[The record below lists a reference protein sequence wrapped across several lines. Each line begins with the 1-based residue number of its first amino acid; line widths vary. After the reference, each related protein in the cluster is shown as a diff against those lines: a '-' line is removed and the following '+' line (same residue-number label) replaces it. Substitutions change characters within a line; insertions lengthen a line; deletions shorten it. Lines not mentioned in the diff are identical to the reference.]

1 MSKDVTISAN
11 ASIDTKIV
19 TKKAR
24 AAVTLA
30 TDNNLTPELLFC
42 RTIPYTKSITI

>member
-30 TDNNLTPELLFC
+30 TDNNLAPKLLFYLQM
-42 RTIPYTKSITI
+42 PYTKSITI

>member
-1 MSKDVTISAN
+1 MSKDVTIDTN
-11 ASIDTKIV
+11 AAIDTKIV

-30 TDNNLTPELLFC
+30 TDNNLAPKLLFYC
-42 RTIPYTKSITI
+42 TIPYTKSITI

>member
-1 MSKDVTISAN
+1 MSKDITISAN
-11 ASIDTKIV
+11 ATVDTKIV

-30 TDNNLTPELLFC
+30 TDNNHRLVSFC
-42 RTIPYTKSITI
+42 LRMPYTKSITI

>member
-11 ASIDTKIV
+11 ASIDTKVV

-30 TDNNLTPELLFC
+30 TDNNPTLELLFC
-42 RTIPYTKSITI
+42 QIMQYTKSITI

>member
-1 MSKDVTISAN
+1 MSKDITIGIN

-30 TDNNLTPELLFC
+30 TDKNLTPKLLFC
-42 RTIPYTKSITI
+42 CSMPYIKSITI

>member
-24 AAVTLA
+24 AAITLA
-30 TDNNLTPELLFC
+30 TDNNFTSKLLFC
-42 RTIPYTKSITI
+42 CSMPYTKSITI